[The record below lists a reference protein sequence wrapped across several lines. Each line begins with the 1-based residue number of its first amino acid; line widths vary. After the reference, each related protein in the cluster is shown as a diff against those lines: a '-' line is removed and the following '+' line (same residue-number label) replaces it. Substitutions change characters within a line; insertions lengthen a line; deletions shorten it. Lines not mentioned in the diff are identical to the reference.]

1 MSDNLSVLII
11 GCGDIASGFDE
22 NVGTGPI
29 LSHAGAFKS
38 DGRFKIVACVE
49 PNAERRAKFMATWD
63 VEEGYH
69 DLMSCLNKRNHFDVV
84 SICAP
89 TEHHC
94 SLLDILIKAQVRC
107 IFAEKPLTDNSERSK
122 AIIKSFKKAGTS
134 IAVNYLRRWG
144 GWLGELREELHSG
157 EWGNLQG
164 VGGLYAKGLL
174 NCGSHFFDL
183 VHYLIGPLEP
193 RTILGRI
200 DDGRVK
206 DPTLS
211 VFLETEFGAPVNLIG
226 TNANTFFPFE
236 VSLVMDKGQLSLENL
251 GFELRK
257 RRVVSHSVY
266 RHQQT
271 LGCGDWQATGLDSAM
286 INAVN
291 NIYEHLTLD
300 VPLASNDS
308 NALYAEELCA
318 KILAM
323 TKG

>member
-1 MSDNLSVLII
+1 
-11 GCGDIASGFDE
+11 
-22 NVGTGPI
+22 
-29 LSHAGAFKS
+29 
-38 DGRFKIVACVE
+38 
-49 PNAERRAKFMATWD
+49 
-63 VEEGYH
+63 
-69 DLMSCLNKRNHFDVV
+69 
-84 SICAP
+84 
-89 TEHHC
+89 
-94 SLLDILIKAQVRC
+94 
-107 IFAEKPLTDNSERSK
+107 
-122 AIIKSFKKAGTS
+122 
-134 IAVNYLRRWG
+134 
-144 GWLGELREELHSG
+144 
-157 EWGNLQG
+157 
-164 VGGLYAKGLL
+164 
-174 NCGSHFFDL
+174 SHFFDL